1 MANIGV
7 RSPYFI
13 YYQEN
18 GTVGGLGAAY
28 ATLVIN
34 IGSTQPYSIT
44 KFTGNTFLLDISELI
59 RDFVN
64 PYYLGQ
70 IAAAAAGK
78 VTFSYSLQF
87 YTEAGTAVGSSKT
100 NTHSALD
107 GYNYFHEGNF
117 IDGNNNETGF
127 LIENST
133 VLLSGPV
140 VWYPKDTAG
149 SFIYINDSG
158 ALLTQQF
165 GTTDSQVTMFQGTA
179 NETIVY
185 IRRLQCTKYNA
196 NKIVFINKYGVL
208 QEMWFT
214 AKSTEA
220 IAVKG
225 DKYKSGFISANGS
238 INRFRHQKVDYNR
251 NGQISYTLNTTHIC
265 EGVTRYIEELL
276 LSEQVWLDIPET
288 YNTPSGI
295 SVFNVTNNGAGHYV
309 INGESNPTLTVV
321 KGQTY
326 TFNINA
332 SGHPFLIKTTN
343 TTGTAN
349 QYDDGVTNNG
359 TDNGVITFTV
369 PMNAPSILYYNCQYH
384 SSMNGT
390 INVIGSAASSTEH
403 YPVNVTTSSVQY
415 KNSVNDKLVNYTIEV
430 EQAND
435 LISTV
440 R

>member
-13 YYQEN
+13 YYQETS
-18 GTVGGLGAAY
+18 TVGGVGAAY
-28 ATLVIN
+28 ATMVIN
-34 IGSTQPYSIT
+34 IGANQPYSIT
-44 KFTGNTFLLDISELI
+44 KYTGTSFLLDIAELI

-70 IAAAAAGK
+70 ISAAGSGK
-78 VTFSYSLQF
+78 VTFSYSVQF
-87 YTEAGTAVGSSKT
+87 YTEDGTSVGAAKT
-100 NTHSALD
+100 NTHTALD

-117 IDGNNNETGF
+117 IDSNESGF
-127 LIENST
+127 LVENST

-140 VWYPKDTAG
+140 IWYPQDTAG
-149 SFIYINDSG
+149 GFLYISSTGTLTSQLFG
-158 ALLTQQF
+158 AEDT
-165 GTTDSQVTMFQGTA
+165 QVTMFADTPQ
-179 NETIVY
+179 ETIIY
-185 IRRLQCTKYNA
+185 IRRLPCTKYES
-196 NKIVFINKYGVL
+196 NKLVFINKYGVL
-208 QEMWFT
+208 QELWFT
-214 AKSTEA
+214 AKSTESITVA
-220 IAVKG
+220 G
-225 DKYKSGFISANGS
+225 DRYKSGFISANGA

-251 NGQISYTLNTTHIC
+251 NGQIRHTLNTTHIC

-288 YNTPSGI
+288 YNTPSGT
-295 SVFNVTNNGAGHYV
+295 SVFNVTNSGIGNYV
-309 INGESNPTLTVV
+309 INGASNPTLTVV

-332 SGHPFLIKTTN
+332 SGHPFLIKTTR

-359 TDNGVITFTV
+359 TDNGAITFTV
-369 PMNAPSILYYNCQYH
+369 SMNAPSILYYNCQYH

-390 INVIGSAASSTEH
+390 INVIEPTASSTKH
-403 YPVNVTTSSVQY
+403 YPVNVTSSSVQY
-415 KNSVNDKLVNYTIEV
+415 KTSVNDKLVNYTIEV